1 MVISSLGV
9 IQRKPGFE
17 LPMIGSVKNNTTV
30 KQHSKCATLISTNMK
45 KIFVKSILILILCSL
60 TVSCTYSNSMQIDT
74 AWGDDPLS
82 SITRFYR
89 GPLNHLSAVRYG
101 ECPMY
106 PSDSEY
112 SLQSIQ
118 KHGMWAGWIM
128 SMDRLMRCGRDE
140 TKLSPEVFINGK
152 LKTYDPV
159 EQNDFWWGDK

>member
-1 MVISSLGV
+1 MLIDAY
-9 IQRKPGFE
+9 
-17 LPMIGSVKNNTTV
+17 SVKWHNR
-30 KQHSKCATLISTNMK
+30 CATLIFRSMK
-45 KIFVKSILILILCSL
+45 KIFLKSMLFLILFSL
-60 TVSCTYSNSMQIDT
+60 IVSCSYSNSMQTETDRGT
-74 AWGDDPLS
+74 DPLS
-82 SITRFYR
+82 LMSRFYR
-89 GPLNHLSAVRYG
+89 GPLNHLSAVRSG

-152 LKTYDPV
+152 RKIYDPV
-159 EQNDFWWGDK
+159 GKNDFWWSDK

>member
-1 MVISSLGV
+1 MSRAI
-9 IQRKPGFE
+9 
-17 LPMIGSVKNNTTV
+17 KNNEIT
-30 KQHSKCATLISTNMK
+30 KRYYSRYSTLIPLSMK
-45 KIFVKSILILILCSL
+45 KTFVKPILILILCSL
-60 TVSCTYSNSMQIDT
+60 TVACTYSNSMQT
-74 AWGDDPLS
+74 ETTWGTDPLS
-82 SITRFYR
+82 SMTRFYR
-89 GPLNHLSAVRYG
+89 GPLNHLSSVRPG

-152 LKTYDPV
+152 FKTYDPV

>member
-1 MVISSLGV
+1 MYS
-9 IQRKPGFE
+9 
-17 LPMIGSVKNNTTV
+17 
-30 KQHSKCATLISTNMK
+30 TLVSRNMK
-45 KIFVKSILILILCSL
+45 IAFVKSTLILILCSL
-60 TVSCTYSNSMQIDT
+60 IVSCTYSNSMKTET
-74 AWGDDPLS
+74 AWGADPLS
-82 SITRFYR
+82 SMTRFYR
-89 GPLNHLSAVRYG
+89 GPLNHLSSVRPG

-159 EQNDFWWGDK
+159 EQNDFWWSDK

>member
-1 MVISSLGV
+1 MLIEVY
-9 IQRKPGFE
+9 
-17 LPMIGSVKNNTTV
+17 SVKR
-30 KQHSKCATLISTNMK
+30 HGRCPTLIFQSME
-45 KIFVKSILILILCSL
+45 KIFFKSMLFLILFSPI
-60 TVSCTYSNSMQIDT
+60 VSCTYSNSMQT
-74 AWGDDPLS
+74 ETGRETDPLS
-82 SITRFYR
+82 LMTRLYR
-89 GPLNHLSAVRYG
+89 GPLNHLSAVRSG